1 MLFNYFAPI
10 LFPGKISNR
19 MDLSNSASQESIGYA
34 TTLFMLNISI
44 YVNVQIKFRSRFLPP
59 PKVLVLALMKSKMPV
74 NRAVA
79 MHLVAT

>member
-1 MLFNYFAPI
+1 
-10 LFPGKISNR
+10 

-34 TTLFMLNISI
+34 TALFMLNISI
-44 YVNVQIKFRSRFLPP
+44 YVNVQIKFGSRFLPP

-74 NRAVA
+74 NRAVVA

>member
-10 LFPGKISNR
+10 LFLGKISNR

-34 TTLFMLNISI
+34 TALFMLNISI
-44 YVNVQIKFRSRFLPP
+44 YVNVQIKFGSRFLPP